1 VTYRPLA
8 RGRAVRFVSI
18 LAFVALLGAAYAVP
32 GAQAPAKKALAVDDY
47 TKWKNI
53 TAPELSADGKWLT
66 YGLALTNTAPTETK
80 PVLYLLNLQTN
91 ETVQVADATGGAFSA
106 DSAWLAYTVDP
117 GAAGRGRG
125 GRGGGGGAGGG
136 ATPPAQTPPVQ
147 TPPAQTPPGQVTPPA
162 PAEGRGANANVPAQP
177 RRAELRNLSTGAIK
191 AWQDIQSFTFS
202 PSSTHLLLRRRPP
215 QAAGAAAGRAGGD
228 GAPAPAPGGGAG
240 GAATTPDA
248 PAGPRGVDVIIH
260 NLVTGRDQLLGSVGD
275 ISFNKSGEFLA
286 YTVDAAPKDGNGLF
300 VLDLKNGRVIPLE
313 NDAKSYNRMTWN
325 DDGTSVAVLKGADV
339 DKMRERENVLVVYAN
354 VRALVSD
361 TAPPATPVTLD
372 PSKADTF
379 PKGWVVSDRAALSW
393 SDDNQR
399 VFFGTKKQVPT
410 PSTAR
415 KPSTD
420 EVADVDVWNTTD
432 ERIQS
437 MQMTRAE
444 QDRNFTYRSAFDVT
458 GSRFIR
464 LADETMRDIDIA
476 ITGKWAV
483 GRDSRGYVKDYGRP
497 EADVYRV
504 NTATGERTLM
514 FKKLLNPNGLGISP
528 NGKDFVFWKDS
539 KINVYDLDTA
549 ASKVLG
555 GSATVSF
562 VDMEDDH
569 PGPKP
574 SYGLAGYTKDGKGVV
589 AQHRYDLWYVP
600 IDGSTAKNLTN
611 GYGTKNEVRL
621 RVVRPI
627 PLDPM
632 VDYGPGGAAAERQVI
647 DLQKPVTLSAYGEW
661 TKKSGFFELANGQL
675 REIVYEDAS
684 FSTPVRALKAETY
697 VFTRQTFSEFPDLR
711 ISGPDF
717 KTAKKI
723 TDANPQQNEYLWGH
737 RILFEFK
744 NKNGVRLQGI
754 LAIPDDYKA
763 GEKRPMIVSF
773 YEKNSQNMHRYSA
786 PSYLTGM
793 GSAPMQAVTEG
804 YLTMLP
810 DIYFNTGS
818 SHSDMLDCVEA
829 AVRKV
834 IEMGYAD
841 PKRIGING
849 HSYGGEGAAFIGV
862 RSKMFAAVGMG
873 AGVTDLYSDFNQS
886 WGWSYQIAGGS
897 GANGHDYYLYGQG
910 RWGFTPWDNP
920 EVYRFESAITHV
932 KDVAQPFLIMHGTAD
947 PTVSF
952 SEGMNFYNA
961 LRYYNKTAVM
971 LAYPGEGHGLRGMAN
986 RKDLTV
992 RYFEFFNHYLKG
1004 APAPKWLTDGV
1015 PLLEKAK

>member
-1 VTYRPLA
+1 VTYRTLV
-8 RGRAVRFVSI
+8 RGRAVRVVSI
-18 LAFVALLGAAYAVP
+18 LAFVAAFGAAYAAP
-32 GAQAPAKKALAVDDY
+32 RAQAPAKKALAVDDY

-53 TAPELSADGKWLT
+53 SAPELSADGKWLT
-66 YGLALTNTAPTETK
+66 YGLALTNTAPNESK
-80 PVLYLLNLQTN
+80 PVLFLLNLQTN

-117 GAAGRGRG
+117 GAGGRGRG
-125 GRGGGGGAGGG
+125 GRGGGGGAG
-136 ATPPAQTPPVQ
+136 ATPPPAQ

-177 RRAELRNLSTGAIK
+177 RRAELRNLSTGAVK

-202 PSSTHLLLRRRPP
+202 PNSTHLLLRRRPP
-215 QAAGAAAGRAGGD
+215 QGAGAAAGRAGGE
-228 GAPAPAPGGGAG
+228 GAPASGGGGAG
-240 GAATTPDA
+240 GAAATPDA

-260 NLVTGRDQLLGSVGD
+260 NLTTSRDQLLGSVGD
-275 ISFNKSGEFLA
+275 ISFNKSGEFLS

-313 NDAKSYNRMTWN
+313 NDNKSYNRMAWN

-339 DKMRERENVLVVYAN
+339 DKMRERENVLVVYNN
-354 VRALVSD
+354 VRALISD
-361 TAPPATPVTLD
+361 TAPPAAPVTLD
-372 PSKADTF
+372 PSKTDTF
-379 PKGWVVSDRAALSW
+379 PKGWIVSDRAALSW

-399 VFFGTKKQVPT
+399 VFFGMKKQVPT

-420 EVADVDVWNTTD
+420 EAADVDVWNTSD

-437 MQMTRAE
+437 MQMIRAE

-458 GSRFIR
+458 GNRFIK
-464 LADETMRDIDIA
+464 LADETMRDIDVA

-504 NTATGERTLM
+504 NTASGERTLM

-528 NGKDFVFWKDS
+528 TGKEFVFWKDN

-555 GSATVSF
+555 GSATVNF
-562 VDMEDDH
+562 ADMEDDH

-589 AQHRYDLWYVP
+589 AQHRYDLWLVP
-600 IDGSTAKNLTN
+600 FDGSAAKNLTN

-632 VDYGPGGAAAERQVI
+632 VEFGAGGAAAERQFI
-647 DLQKPVTLSAYGEW
+647 DVTKPVTLSAYGEW
-661 TKKSGFFELANGQL
+661 TKKSGFFELSNGQL

-697 VFTRQTFSEFPDLR
+697 VFTRQTFTEFPDLR
-711 ISGPDF
+711 ISGADF
-717 KTAKKI
+717 KAAKKV
-723 TDANPQQNEYLWGH
+723 TDANPQQGEYLWGH
-737 RILFEFK
+737 RLLFEFK
-744 NKNGVRLQGI
+744 NKAGVRLQGI
-754 LAIPDDYKA
+754 LAIPDDYKV

-834 IEMGYAD
+834 IELGYVD

-886 WGWSYQIAGGS
+886 WGWSYQITGGS

-952 SEGMNFYNA
+952 TEGMNFYNA
-961 LRYYNKTAVM
+961 LRYYNKKAVM

-1015 PLLEKAK
+1015 PLLEKSK

>member
-1 VTYRPLA
+1 MTHRTLA
-8 RGRAVRFVSI
+8 SSRAVRFLSV
-18 LAFVALLGAAYAVP
+18 LAFAAAFSAAYAVP
-32 GAQAPAKKALAVDDY
+32 SAQAPAKKALTVDDY

-53 TAPELSADGKWLT
+53 TAPELSADGRWLT

-117 GAAGRGRG
+117 GAGGRGRG
-125 GRGGGGGAGGG
+125 GRGGNAGGGG
-136 ATPPAQTPPVQ
+136 ATPPGGGAPTAPPAQN
-147 TPPAQTPPGQVTPPA
+147 PPAQTPPGQVTPQA
-162 PAEGRGANANVPAQP
+162 PAEGRGANANAPAQP

-191 AWQDIQSFTFS
+191 SWQDIQSFTFS
-202 PSSTHLLLRRRPP
+202 PNSTHLLLRRRPP
-215 QAAGAAAGRAGGD
+215 QAAGGAAGRAGGD
-228 GAPAPAPGGGAG
+228 GPPAAPAG
-240 GAATTPDA
+240 GAAATPDA

-260 NLVTGRDQLLGSVGD
+260 NLATGRDQLLGSVGD
-275 ISFNKSGEFLA
+275 ISFNRSGEFLA

-313 NDAKSYNRMTWN
+313 NDAKSYNRMAWN

-354 VRALVSD
+354 VRGLVSD
-361 TAPPATPVTLD
+361 SAPAAAPVTLD
-372 PSKADTF
+372 PSKMDTF

-399 VFFGTKKQVPT
+399 VFFGMKKQVAT
-410 PSTAR
+410 PATTR
-415 KPSTD
+415 RPSTD
-420 EVADVDVWNTTD
+420 EVADVDVWNTSD

-437 MQMTRAE
+437 MQMIRVE
-444 QDRNFTYRSAFDVT
+444 QDRNFTYRSAFDVAA
-458 GSRFIR
+458 GRFIR

-483 GRDSRGYVKDYGRP
+483 GRDNRGYVKDYGRP

-528 NGKDFVFWKDS
+528 TGKEFVFWKDS

-549 ASKVLG
+549 AAKVLG

-574 SYGLAGYTKDGKGVV
+574 SYGLAGYSKDGKGVI
-589 AQHRYDLWYVP
+589 AQHRYDLWYLP
-600 IDGSTAKNLTN
+600 FDGSAARNLTN
-611 GYGTKNEVRL
+611 GHGTKNETRL

-632 VDYGPGGAAAERQVI
+632 TEYGPGGAAAERQFI

-661 TKKSGFFELANGQL
+661 TKKSGFYELANGQL
-675 REIVYEDAS
+675 REVVYEDAS
-684 FSTPVRALKAETY
+684 FSTPVRALKADTY

-717 KTAKKI
+717 KTAKKV
-723 TDANPQQNEYLWGH
+723 TDANPQQSEFLWGR
-737 RILFEFK
+737 RILFDYK

-810 DIYFNTGS
+810 DVHFNTGS

-834 IEMGYAD
+834 IELGYVD

-886 WGWSYQIAGGS
+886 WGWSYQVTGGS

-952 SEGMNFYNA
+952 TEGMNFYNA
-961 LRYYNKTAVM
+961 LRYYNKKAVM

-1015 PLLEKAK
+1015 PLLEKNK